1 MYTLSHGCV
10 FKLAPGWRC
19 GGGGVRVHPPVHGG
33 LLGQQQYL
41 MLTSVALTFRI
52 FIGMAEPVPRK
63 TISGY
68 CVLFSVENT
77 R

>member
-1 MYTLSHGCV
+1 M
-10 FKLAPGWRC
+10 
-19 GGGGVRVHPPVHGG
+19 GGGTRVPPVDGH

-68 CVLFSVENT
+68 CLASSVEKHM
-77 R
+77 